1 MSFKP
6 SDFYLGIVDFLGVLV
21 PGAVLVFMQGYRIL
35 PALSNPSSVTDWTIF
50 LGTAFITGQLLLALS
65 ELLNGLAPSVAG
77 FFSPQL
83 REGVDELEKAAASL
97 LEKGIVGKTGPT
109 VFHAALSYLRL
120 KNGEAAAEV
129 DRHMADYKLLRNLV
143 AVFVTDFLA
152 SLILG
157 PRSCARLIFDGVLA
171 FLSFIAFARMLGWAH
186 LLAFQYCCLI
196 DSLKEKSGQLPGT
209 HE

>member
-21 PGAVLVFMQGYRIL
+21 PGAVLVLMRGYCIR
-35 PALSNPSSVTDWTIF
+35 PALSNPGSATEWTIF
-50 LGTAFITGQLLLALS
+50 LGTAFIAGQLLLALS
-65 ELLNGLAPSVAG
+65 ELLNGLALPVAG
-77 FFSPQL
+77 VFSHQR
-83 REGVDELEKAAASL
+83 REGVRELKKRAAPL
-97 LEKGIVGKTGPT
+97 LEAGTVEDAELT

-143 AVFVTDFLA
+143 VVFLTDFLA
-152 SLILG
+152 TLTLE
-157 PRSCARLIFDGVLA
+157 PCSCARMISVGVLA
-171 FLSFIAFARMLGWAH
+171 VLSFVAFARMLGWAH

-196 DSLKEKSGQLPGT
+196 NSLNEK
-209 HE
+209 

>member
-1 MSFKP
+1 MAFKP

-21 PGAVLVFMQGYRIL
+21 PGAVLVFIQGHRIF
-35 PALSNPSSVTDWTIF
+35 PAPSAPSSATDWTIF
-50 LGTAFITGQLLLALS
+50 LGAAFITGQLLLALS
-65 ELLNGLAPSVAG
+65 ELLNGLALP
-77 FFSPQL
+77 FDRILFHPL
-83 REGVDELEKAAASL
+83 REGVDELEQRAALLLKA
-97 LEKGIVGKTGPT
+97 GIVGKTGPT
-109 VFHAALSYLRL
+109 VFHAALSYLRI

-157 PRSCARLIFDGVLA
+157 PRSGARMIFDGVLA
-171 FLSFIAFARMLGWAH
+171 TLSFIAFARMLGWAH

-196 DSLKEKSGQLPGT
+196 DSLKEKSGKP
-209 HE
+209 

>member
-21 PGAVLVFMQGYRIL
+21 PGAVLALMRGYRIR
-35 PALSNPSSVTDWTIF
+35 PALSNPSSATEWTIF
-50 LGTAFITGQLLLALS
+50 LGTAFIAGQLLLALS
-65 ELLNGLAPSVAG
+65 ELLNDLALPFDRI
-77 FFSPQL
+77 FFHQL
-83 REGVDELEKAAASL
+83 REGVDELEDRAALLLKA
-97 LEKGIVGKTGPT
+97 GIVEKKGPT

-157 PRSCARLIFDGVLA
+157 PRSCARMIFDGVLA
-171 FLSFIAFARMLGWAH
+171 VLSFIAFARMLGWAH

-196 DSLKEKSGQLPGT
+196 DTLKEKSGQLPGT
-209 HE
+209 HK